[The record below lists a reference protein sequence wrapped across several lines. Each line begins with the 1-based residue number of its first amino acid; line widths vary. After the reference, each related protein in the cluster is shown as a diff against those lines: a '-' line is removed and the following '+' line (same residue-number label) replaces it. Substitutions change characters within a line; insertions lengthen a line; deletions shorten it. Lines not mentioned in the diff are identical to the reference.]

1 MNRLASGWYHWI
13 CPNMYQFPQPSIQG
27 HTSSTS
33 ETCTNCSLIKQ
44 HLESEHAGEMY
55 KCTRILMVT
64 SSLKISHWCVPYR
77 QNEHLQDTLPNHP
90 NRQFPSILTSSQAFH
105 RAPPTHNKWQ
115 TGRCNTLPPCL
126 LFCLIRPPLGTTCHR
141 YILTSVLWYQTLLY
155 KNTPEDGQINSPKK
169 TNHKNQCHKH
179 CQKN

>member
-27 HTSSTS
+27 HTSTTS
-33 ETCTNCSLIKQ
+33 ETTANFSLIKQ
-44 HLESEHAGEMY
+44 HWKRTCRWNVQAHGYLFIKDKS
-55 KCTRILMVT
+55 LMCV
-64 SSLKISHWCVPYR
+64 SHR

-126 LFCLIRPPLGTTCHR
+126 LFCLIRPPLGTTSHR

-155 KNTPEDGQINSPKK
+155 KNTPENDQINSPKK

>member
-1 MNRLASGWYHWI
+1 MQVKY
-13 CPNMYQFPQPSIQG
+13 
-27 HTSSTS
+27 TS
-33 ETCTNCSLIKQ
+33 
-44 HLESEHAGEMY
+44 
-55 KCTRILMVT
+55 TRILMVT
-64 SSLKISHWCVPYR
+64 SSLKISKSLMCVSHR

-126 LFCLIRPPLGTTCHR
+126 LFCLIRPPLGTTSHR

-155 KNTPEDGQINSPKK
+155 KNTPENDQINSPKK

>member
-1 MNRLASGWYHWI
+1 M
-13 CPNMYQFPQPSIQG
+13 C
-27 HTSSTS
+27 
-33 ETCTNCSLIKQ
+33 
-44 HLESEHAGEMY
+44 
-55 KCTRILMVT
+55 V
-64 SSLKISHWCVPYR
+64 SHR

-126 LFCLIRPPLGTTCHR
+126 LFCLIRPPLGTTSHR
-141 YILTSVLWYQTLLY
+141 YILTSVLRYQTLLY
-155 KNTPEDGQINSPKK
+155 KNTPENDQINSPKK

-179 CQKN
+179 CQQNLQLCEANCSSQKTTPKLKGFMTNAGNHLSIHFHER

>member
-1 MNRLASGWYHWI
+1 M
-13 CPNMYQFPQPSIQG
+13 C
-27 HTSSTS
+27 
-33 ETCTNCSLIKQ
+33 
-44 HLESEHAGEMY
+44 
-55 KCTRILMVT
+55 V
-64 SSLKISHWCVPYR
+64 SHR

-90 NRQFPSILTSSQAFH
+90 NRQFPSILTASQAFH

-126 LFCLIRPPLGTTCHR
+126 LFCLIRPPLGTTSHR

-179 CQKN
+179 CQKNQQLCEANCSSQKTTSKLKGFMTNAGNHLSIHFHER